1 MTAYENH
8 ERREAY
14 FISRYQKIAEHRFH
28 SKERIELRDHESEA
42 NRRCR
47 FCGRG
52 KPDIRFRKLAHAV
65 SDFLGNLSIISM
77 NECGECNTF
86 FGEGCEDH
94 LSKATMLLRTLA
106 SIPRKDSVE
115 STFKDRILD
124 EKLRIDSRPGKVN
137 IRVPAPNTV
146 DDLLVDGDL
155 PETIPLRG
163 DLRSQPHVPIE
174 AVKAIVKFA
183 CSICPKGEL
192 DQIQCAIDWVRG
204 RREAQFTSFPV
215 GFAFTP
221 GAFPVS
227 EMASHVILVRRK
239 DDGPEP
245 YLWFLIQF
253 RNFRFQVP
261 IPFCA
266 ADVGVAWSRMEHF
279 QSLFMPSWPRGE
291 TTFSWLNWSGTEK
304 VRISWNVSHRVEELI
319 SKINPV
325 AQDDSN

>member
-1 MTAYENH
+1 MTSQEDH

-14 FISRYQKIAEHRFH
+14 FVSRYLKIAEHWFH
-28 SKERIELRDHESEA
+28 SKERLELRDHESEA
-42 NRRCR
+42 DRRCR

-52 KPDIRFRKLAHAV
+52 KPAVRFRRLAHAV
-65 SDFLGNLSIISM
+65 ADFLGNLSIISM
-77 NECGECNTF
+77 NECDECNTF

-106 SIPRKDSVE
+106 GVPRKDSAE
-115 STFKDRILD
+115 STFKDRILG
-124 EKLRIDSRPGKVN
+124 EMLRIDSRPGAVN
-137 IRVPAPNTV
+137 IRVPEPNSV
-146 DDLLVDGDL
+146 DDLLVDGEL

-163 DLRSQPHVPIE
+163 DLRSQPYVPIE
-174 AVKAIVKFA
+174 AVKAVVKFA

-192 DQIQCAIDWVRG
+192 GQIQCAIDWVRG
-204 RREAQFTSFPV
+204 RREARFTSFPV

-221 GAFPVS
+221 GA
-227 EMASHVILVRRK
+227 EAAGERASHVILVRRK

-245 YLWFLIQF
+245 YLWFLVQF

-261 IPFCA
+261 VPYCP
-266 ADVGVAWSRMEHF
+266 ADVGVTWSRMEHF

-304 VRISWNVSHRVEELI
+304 VRTTWNVSHHRSQTVSITRSGDRV
-319 SKINPV
+319 S
-325 AQDDSN
+325 